1 VLGTPAVRTSAFV
14 GDDDMSNFRELETE
28 YGLLQSFAD
37 EDAAIDRA
45 VAFLKEPPREAWAR
59 GHRAT
64 RRAGRIVPDRCGI
77 HAPTLRRSFPD
88 GTVRPV
94 VCRCEGEFA
103 GGKILLELGDQA
115 IDWISVADRDVD
127 IPVTD
132 LVDWW
137 YITNAVD
144 RGIESYDLA
153 GANNPRLSRYKK
165 QVRAGSGDVLPDGTG
180 ILADDGGDEA
190 LRKIPVRP
198 VAVRLDRPNR
208 CHATIGDCAIS
219 PLARPSALRSH

>member
-1 VLGTPAVRTSAFV
+1 VRRGPGATERHAEQGESFPIDAEF
-14 GDDDMSNFRELETE
+14 MRRLFEEL
-28 YGLLQSFAD
+28 
-37 EDAAIDRA
+37 
-45 VAFLKEPPREAWAR
+45 
-59 GHRAT
+59 
-64 RRAGRIVPDRCGI
+64 
-77 HAPTLRRSFPD
+77 PD
-88 GTVRPV
+88 GTVRPVV

-153 GANNPRLSRYKK
+153 GANNPRLSRYKAK
-165 QVRAGSGDVLPDGTG
+165 FAPDLATYYRTERGSGRRWRRRSSTENSG
-180 ILADDGGDEA
+180 EA
-190 LRKIPVRP
+190 SGRP
-198 VAVRLDRPNR
+198 PRSSNR